1 MKILGS
7 SNWKAGVVI
16 SWWIKYGE
24 EDKSVGDMFGGGGE
38 QAVQQDSLEVQ
49 KRSRLHVERGGRRLR
64 GHLVSS

>member
-16 SWWIKYGE
+16 SWGIKFGE
-24 EDKSVGDMFGGGGE
+24 EDKLVGDMFGGGGE
-38 QAVQQDSLEVQ
+38 QAAQQDSLEIQ
-49 KRSRLHVERGGRRLR
+49 KRSRLQVGRGGRRLR